1 MRNPRPIATTRAR
14 TTVVAAVRTRPPGY
28 GHSAAPTPVASV
40 AVLYVLD
47 STVLIDYLRGRPAV
61 GRVQA
66 MQPRGDRPPT
76 TTAINVE
83 EVVRGLR
90 AHEVGAAERLLDGL
104 VVLPIDLE
112 AGRQASGAV
121 RLEHWPAGL

>member
-1 MRNPRPIATTRAR
+1 
-14 TTVVAAVRTRPPGY
+14 
-28 GHSAAPTPVASV
+28 
-40 AVLYVLD
+40 
-47 STVLIDYLRGRPAV
+47 
-61 GRVQA
+61 

-104 VVLPIDLE
+104 VVLPIDRE